1 MLYKNKFKKRKGDS
15 IMKKHLRL
23 LAVCLGIAVLAAG
36 CGNSGQAQ
44 EASKGQEGTSQDAA
58 GQDGAAQADSAGGEA
73 VTLNIAYQYGLAYAP
88 LSIVKEQEL
97 IEKAY
102 EEATGDQVKVTWNQ
116 MSSGADINTGIS
128 AGSIDAGFMGVGPA
142 VTGVTKGVGYKIFT
156 NLSGQEHGMMSNDEN
171 IKSFDDLIG
180 SSNQIALVNI
190 GSFQHIL
197 LAMALENAGHDPH
210 ALDSNIVAMAHPDGM
225 AALESGN
232 VSCHLTSSPYIFK
245 EREEGNLHEIQDV
258 ADAWGVDGS
267 FIVGVASEKMHDDN
281 PELYQVLCG
290 AIKEAVD
297 FMNES
302 PEEAAKITCEFDG
315 NSEAD
320 ELAYIQ
326 KSKYSIETSG
336 VFELASFMARTE
348 FIENAPKAYEDL
360 VFDNVTGD

>member
-1 MLYKNKFKKRKGDS
+1 
-15 IMKKHLRL
+15 MKKYVRL
-23 LAVCLGIAVLAAG
+23 LAICLGITVMAAG

-44 EASKGQEGTSQDAA
+44 KTSGNQAAQGQAEDSTGSQAAEDEADGGNQDA
-58 GQDGAAQADSAGGEA
+58 DNAGGEEA
-73 VTLNIAYQYGLAYAP
+73 TLNIAYQYGLAYAP

-102 EEATGDQVKVTWNQ
+102 EEATGNKVTVTWNQ

-142 VTGVTKGVGYKIFT
+142 VTGVMKGVGYKIFT
-156 NLSGQEHGMMSNDEN
+156 NLSGQEHGIMTNDDR
-171 IKSFDDLIG
+171 IQSFEDLIG

-197 LAMALENAGHDPH
+197 LAMALENAGYDPH

-245 EREEGNLHEIQDV
+245 EREEGNLHEIMDV
-258 ADAWGVDGS
+258 AEAWGVDGS
-267 FIVGVASEKMHDDN
+267 FIVGVASERMHDDN
-281 PELYQVLCG
+281 PELYQVLCD
-290 AIKEAVD
+290 AIAEAVD
-297 FMNES
+297 FMNNS

-315 NSEAD
+315 NSEED

-326 KSKYSIETSG
+326 KSKYTIETKG
-336 VFELASFMARTE
+336 LFELASFMARTE
-348 FIENAPKAYEDL
+348 FIEEAPGSYEDL
-360 VFDNVTGD
+360 VFENVKGD